1 MEITSIIFIAIA
13 IICAFIYY
21 LLNNKLRVSF
31 LVLMSC
37 GFIATYSYILLVY
50 VLFYAAFNFFVAKRI
65 RNSTHGKT
73 LYRIGIFVN
82 LTQLIVLRYATF
94 AIDPVI
100 HLFNSDINIS
110 GISRIIIPLGISYYT
125 LQGIG
130 YLINV
135 KMKWEEP
142 EENFLSFL
150 LYICFFPKFISG
162 PIERSNHF
170 IPQLKSLNNNYE
182 NIINGLKITL
192 FGFFQKV
199 VIANQ
204 LAPLITDTYSN
215 MGMYGGIELWTVL
228 LIQPFYLYFDFAGY
242 TNIAIGIAKMFGIE
256 LLPNFNRPFLSENV
270 TTFWKRFHMSLS
282 LWFHDYIFRQFSFKY
297 RKLGIWAAVIG
308 VFVTF
313 FLFGIWHGAGWNF
326 MVLGLLIAAAI
337 NYEFFTKRQRI
348 KIGSKIPG
356 YLNKMIGRFFNYFFY
371 GICLVFF
378 FAPDLNTSLQ
388 FFPLLFKN
396 VSASASIP
404 IDNLTWFALFCG
416 LLLLSLEYLQ
426 EDFKNLH
433 GKLDTVFNKNTALRV
448 FVYYTMTLAV
458 LAFIGQKLTFI
469 YQVF

>member
-1 MEITSIIFIAIA
+1 
-13 IICAFIYY
+13 
-21 LLNNKLRVSF
+21 
-31 LVLMSC
+31 
-37 GFIATYSYILLVY
+37 
-50 VLFYAAFNFFVAKRI
+50 
-65 RNSTHGKT
+65 
-73 LYRIGIFVN
+73 
-82 LTQLIVLRYATF
+82 
-94 AIDPVI
+94 
-100 HLFNSDINIS
+100 
-110 GISRIIIPLGISYYT
+110 
-125 LQGIG
+125 
-130 YLINV
+130 
-135 KMKWEEP
+135 
-142 EENFLSFL
+142 
-150 LYICFFPKFISG
+150 
-162 PIERSNHF
+162 
-170 IPQLKSLNNNYE
+170 
-182 NIINGLKITL
+182 
-192 FGFFQKV
+192 
-199 VIANQ
+199 
-204 LAPLITDTYSN
+204 
-215 MGMYGGIELWTVL
+215 
-228 LIQPFYLYFDFAGY
+228 
-242 TNIAIGIAKMFGIE
+242 
-256 LLPNFNRPFLSENV
+256 
-270 TTFWKRFHMSLS
+270 
-282 LWFHDYIFRQFSFKY
+282 
-297 RKLGIWAAVIG
+297 LGIWAAVIG

>member
-1 MEITSIIFIAIA
+1 
-13 IICAFIYY
+13 
-21 LLNNKLRVSF
+21 
-31 LVLMSC
+31 
-37 GFIATYSYILLVY
+37 
-50 VLFYAAFNFFVAKRI
+50 
-65 RNSTHGKT
+65 
-73 LYRIGIFVN
+73 
-82 LTQLIVLRYATF
+82 
-94 AIDPVI
+94 
-100 HLFNSDINIS
+100 
-110 GISRIIIPLGISYYT
+110 
-125 LQGIG
+125 
-130 YLINV
+130 
-135 KMKWEEP
+135 
-142 EENFLSFL
+142 
-150 LYICFFPKFISG
+150 
-162 PIERSNHF
+162 
-170 IPQLKSLNNNYE
+170 
-182 NIINGLKITL
+182 LKITL

>member
-282 LWFHDYIFRQFSFKY
+282 LWFHDYIFRQFS
-297 RKLGIWAAVIG
+297 LSIG
-308 VFVTF
+308 NWVF
-313 FLFGIWHGAGWNF
+313 
-326 MVLGLLIAAAI
+326 GL
-337 NYEFFTKRQRI
+337 R
-348 KIGSKIPG
+348 
-356 YLNKMIGRFFNYFFY
+356 
-371 GICLVFF
+371 
-378 FAPDLNTSLQ
+378 
-388 FFPLLFKN
+388 
-396 VSASASIP
+396 
-404 IDNLTWFALFCG
+404 
-416 LLLLSLEYLQ
+416 
-426 EDFKNLH
+426 
-433 GKLDTVFNKNTALRV
+433 
-448 FVYYTMTLAV
+448 
-458 LAFIGQKLTFI
+458 
-469 YQVF
+469 